1 MNTFIPRLISPK
13 VEKAHKYYPV
23 IVITGPRQSGKSTLC
38 RNLFSTYK
46 YVNLEFIPTRTHAL
60 TDPVGFI
67 DDLGEY
73 VIIDEVQYAP
83 DLLSIIQVRVDE
95 NKKLRYILTGSNNF
109 SLLKSVTQSLAGR
122 AAVFT
127 LLPFSFREMSGT
139 ELAKS
144 IDTLMLQGQYPGVL
158 VDEISPEFFFR
169 NYYTTYIERDLR
181 DLINLKNLVAFDKFV
196 RLLATRVGAEF
207 NASAISRE
215 VGVTSKTISEWQS
228 LLATSYI
235 TYPLAPYYN
244 NLSKRLTKMPKIYFH
259 DTGLLCYLLN
269 IETVEQL
276 EKHPLKGSIFENM
289 AVGELMKKRF
299 NEAKD
304 PNLFFYREQSGKEV
318 DVVSITAEG
327 INLYEIKAGKMLRP
341 DYLENLQYLRGLLPN
356 VASTAV
362 IFNGETLGSV
372 INIRDI

>member
-1 MNTFIPRLISPK
+1 MDTFIPRLISPK

-38 RNLFSTYK
+38 RNLFATYK

-158 VDEISPEFFFR
+158 VDEISPDFFFR
-169 NYYTTYIERDLR
+169 NYYTTYIAVSYTHLR
-181 DLINLKNLVAFDKFV
+181 AH
-196 RLLATRVGAEF
+196 E
-207 NASAISRE
+207 
-215 VGVTSKTISEWQS
+215 TS
-228 LLATSYI
+228 
-235 TYPLAPYYN
+235 
-244 NLSKRLTKMPKIYFH
+244 
-259 DTGLLCYLLN
+259 
-269 IETVEQL
+269 
-276 EKHPLKGSIFENM
+276 
-289 AVGELMKKRF
+289 
-299 NEAKD
+299 
-304 PNLFFYREQSGKEV
+304 
-318 DVVSITAEG
+318 
-327 INLYEIKAGKMLRP
+327 
-341 DYLENLQYLRGLLPN
+341 
-356 VASTAV
+356 
-362 IFNGETLGSV
+362 
-372 INIRDI
+372 

>member
-1 MNTFIPRLISPK
+1 M
-13 VEKAHKYYPV
+13 
-23 IVITGPRQSGKSTLC
+23 
-38 RNLFSTYK
+38 
-46 YVNLEFIPTRTHAL
+46 
-60 TDPVGFI
+60 
-67 DDLGEY
+67 
-73 VIIDEVQYAP
+73 QYAP

-215 VGVTSKTISEWQS
+215 VGVTSKTISE
-228 LLATSYI
+228 
-235 TYPLAPYYN
+235 
-244 NLSKRLTKMPKIYFH
+244 
-259 DTGLLCYLLN
+259 
-269 IETVEQL
+269 
-276 EKHPLKGSIFENM
+276 
-289 AVGELMKKRF
+289 
-299 NEAKD
+299 
-304 PNLFFYREQSGKEV
+304 
-318 DVVSITAEG
+318 
-327 INLYEIKAGKMLRP
+327 
-341 DYLENLQYLRGLLPN
+341 
-356 VASTAV
+356 
-362 IFNGETLGSV
+362 
-372 INIRDI
+372 